1 MSKPTADDACVVAFA
16 TNPACARAA
25 KKAGADVVF
34 VAALNYRRGEACC
47 EGRIVDEEQ
56 AGYPGRCAIALPVVD
71 KLPMNSEEDVDLWKW
86 AKPEN
91 HYSSKTSASSC
102 AARTWTRFVEVGPHL
117 PITNAASLSVA
128 ATLGARRVWLSP
140 ELSLKQIAELGKDS
154 PVELGIVVCGNQEL
168 MTCEHCL
175 LMSQAHAT
183 RSVRSASDART
194 RTRCLTAKAIVSP
207 W

>member
-1 MSKPTADDACVVAFA
+1 MLAEAMLNPWRDRIIEKTEKPEHGRAMSKPAADDACVVAFA

-86 AKPEN
+86 AKPE
-91 HYSSKTSASSC
+91 KTAIRRKPRP
-102 AARTWTRFVEVGPHL
+102 AR
-117 PITNAASLSVA
+117 
-128 ATLGARRVWLSP
+128 ARR
-140 ELSLKQIAELGKDS
+140 
-154 PVELGIVVCGNQEL
+154 
-168 MTCEHCL
+168 EHGLAC
-175 LMSQAHAT
+175 
-183 RSVRSASDART
+183 
-194 RTRCLTAKAIVSP
+194 
-207 W
+207 

>member
-1 MSKPTADDACVVAFA
+1 MPKPTADDACVVAFA

-86 AKPEN
+86 AKPEKPLFAEN
-91 HYSSKTSASSC
+91 
-102 AARTWTRFVEVGPHL
+102 
-117 PITNAASLSVA
+117 
-128 ATLGARRVWLSP
+128 LGQLDIGQLDP
-140 ELSLKQIAELGKDS
+140 FI
-154 PVELGIVVCGNQEL
+154 GIGADPAPG
-168 MTCEHCL
+168 
-175 LMSQAHAT
+175 SG
-183 RSVRSASDART
+183 R
-194 RTRCLTAKAIVSP
+194 
-207 W
+207 